1 MESSKT
7 KVAIV
12 TGASSGI
19 GQAVARKFAAG
30 GWALALGAR
39 RVEAVTALADEL
51 SQRHGVRA
59 RAQMM
64 DMRAPNTINA
74 FVEMTLK
81 EFGGVDAVINCA
93 GLALGRE
100 AADKGDVEEWMTM
113 IETDYV
119 GPIRLIRKALPSMR
133 EKGSGHII
141 NIGALAALYPHPGSA
156 VYASS
161 KQALRAFL
169 ACVREDTLG
178 SGVRVTNI
186 DPGITRTG
194 FAHVRFRG
202 DTAAVEG
209 LMKGFRPLEPEDV
222 AECVW
227 FAATLPSRV
236 NIDQITVLPTDQ
248 TSPTRLHKSS

>member
-1 MESSKT
+1 MTDKT
-7 KVAIV
+7 SPVAII

-30 GWALALGAR
+30 GWSLSLGAR
-39 RVEAVTALADEL
+39 RAETLNALAGEL
-51 SQRHGVRA
+51 SERHGVRA
-59 RAQMM
+59 KGLMM
-64 DMRAPNTINA
+64 DLRAPNTINA
-74 FVEMTLK
+74 FVEMTLA
-81 EFGGVDAVINCA
+81 EFGGMDALINCA

-100 AADKGDVEEWMTM
+100 TADKGDVEDWMTM
-113 IETDYV
+113 IETDYI
-119 GPIRLIRKALPSMR
+119 GPIRLIRKTLPAMR
-133 EKGSGHII
+133 ERGGGHII
-141 NIGALAALYPHPGSA
+141 NIGALAALHPHPGSA

-169 ACVREDTLG
+169 SCVREDTLG

-186 DPGITRTG
+186 DPGITRTD
-194 FAHVRFRG
+194 FARVRFRG

-227 FAATLPSRV
+227 FAATLPARV
-236 NIDQITVLPTDQ
+236 NIDQLTVLPTDQ